1 MNKPNR
7 FRWGMLVMLGAAV
20 SLASCNKDDDDN
32 TTPAGNTV
40 NDYLNNTANYS
51 ILRGAIE
58 RAGWQDSL
66 RNGNF
71 TLFAP
76 TDSAFQRAGITS
88 ATGFGGFG
96 VDSIR
101 RILRYHI
108 VPQRLV
114 AADIQTANNTEVTS
128 LGGNRL
134 YVTKTAAGNVFVN
147 GFRVVQADGNA
158 DNGVV
163 HGINGVLAPPR
174 GNLAQVAA
182 LDTNFTFLR
191 AALLRADSTGT
202 GTLSTALTGNTAYTI
217 FAPTNAAFRSAGY
230 NSVAAIN
237 AANRATLGRI
247 LSYHVVQGRY
257 FNNDFTNGTLTTVGG
272 NTFNVGVNGSTVN
285 LIGAGNA
292 GSAATVGTYSLANN
306 GLVYAINRV
315 LLPGQ

>member
-1 MNKPNR
+1 MNKLNR
-7 FRWGMLVMLGAAV
+7 FRWGMIVLLGAAV
-20 SLASCNKDDDDN
+20 GLSSCNKDDDDG
-32 TTPAGNTV
+32 TPSGNTI

-51 ILRGAIE
+51 LLRGAVE

-88 ATGFGGFG
+88 ATGFGGYG

-108 VPQRLV
+108 VPQRLA

-134 YVTKTAAGNVFVN
+134 YITKTTAGVVYVN
-147 GFRVVQADGNA
+147 GLRVVQADGNA
-158 DNGVV
+158 ANGVV

-174 GNLAQVAA
+174 GNLGQVAA
-182 LDTNFTFLR
+182 LDSNYTFLR
-191 AALLRADSTGT
+191 AALARADSSGS
-202 GTLSTALTGNTAYTI
+202 GALSRALTGTTAYTV

-230 NSVAAIN
+230 GSIAAIN
-237 AANRATLGRI
+237 AADRATLGRI
-247 LSYHVVQGRY
+247 LGYHVVQGRY
-257 FNNDFTNGTLTTVGG
+257 FTNDFTTGTLTTVGG
-272 NTFNVGVNGSTVN
+272 GTFNVGVNGSNIGLT
-285 LIGAGNA
+285 GAGNGGTAATLGA
-292 GSAATVGTYSLANN
+292 GSIANN
-306 GLVYAINRV
+306 GLVYSINRV

>member
-1 MNKPNR
+1 MNKFLR

-20 SLASCNKDDDDN
+20 GLASCNKDDDD

-88 ATGFGGFG
+88 ATGFGGYSP
-96 VDSIR
+96 DSLR

-108 VPQRLV
+108 VPQRLA

-128 LGGNRL
+128 FGGSRL
-134 YVTKTAAGNVFVN
+134 YVTKTATGTVFVN
-147 GFRVVQADGNA
+147 GYRVVQPDGNA

-182 LDTNFTFLR
+182 LDSNYTFLR
-191 AALLRADSTGT
+191 AALLRADSTGS
-202 GTLSTALTGNTAYTI
+202 GALSTALTGTSPYTV

-230 NSVAAIN
+230 NSIEAIN
-237 AANRATLGRI
+237 AADRATLGRI
-247 LSYHVVQGRY
+247 LGYHVVQGRY
-257 FNNDFTNGTLTTVGG
+257 FTNDFTTGTLTTVGG
-272 NTFNVGVNGSTVN
+272 GTFNVGVNGSNIGLT
-285 LIGAGNA
+285 GAGN
-292 GSAATVGTYSLANN
+292 GGTAANLGMGMVANN
-306 GLVYAINRV
+306 GLVYSIDRV
-315 LLPGQ
+315 LLPTQ